1 MNIHRRRREQQ
12 QLGRPRRHRVDDTI
26 WTMVLML
33 VSGVLLALTT
43 GLCAFSELEQ
53 LGPTVGNIIVFRST
67 ASSTDWWQIKAT
79 IAGVWPKDAAARSC
93 SLSPSIMGAGGGS
106 LIVEARRLSS
116 PPVYRVHWAGK
127 HTSEGATDCGTV
139 ADLELSRSDLM
150 RLADVAG
157 GFNNNLRMVG
167 P

>member
-1 MNIHRRRREQQ
+1 MNIHRRRREHEH
-12 QLGRPRRHRVDDTI
+12 LGRPRRHRVDDDT

-33 VSGVLLALTT
+33 ISGVLLALTT
-43 GLCAFSELEQ
+43 GLCAFSALEQ
-53 LGPTVGNIIVFRST
+53 LGPTVGNIIVFRSS
-67 ASSTDWWQIKAT
+67 ASGTDWWQIKAT
-79 IAGVWPKDAAARSC
+79 TAGVWPKDAAARSC
-93 SLSPSIMGAGGGS
+93 SLSPSIMGADGGS
-106 LIVEARRLSS
+106 LIVEERQLSS

-127 HTSEGATDCGTV
+127 HTSNGVTDCGAA
-139 ADLELSRSDLM
+139 ADLELSRSELM

>member
-1 MNIHRRRREQQ
+1 MNIHRRRREHEH
-12 QLGRPRRHRVDDTI
+12 LGRPRRHRADDTL

-33 VSGVLLALTT
+33 ISGGLLALTT

-53 LGPTVGNIIVFRST
+53 FGPSVGSIIVFRSI
-67 ASSTDWWQIKAT
+67 ASSSDWWHITAK
-79 IAGVWPKDAAARSC
+79 IAGVWPKDRMVRSC
-93 SLSPSIMGAGGGS
+93 ILSPATMATGGGS
-106 LIVEARRLSS
+106 LIIEARQLSS

-127 HTSEGATDCGTV
+127 HTSQGAGDCGV
-139 ADLELSRSDLM
+139 AADLALSRSDLM

-157 GFNNNLRMVG
+157 GFNTNLRMVG